1 LVELTND
8 PFDDVEI
15 KGVWRGGD
23 ENGMP
28 GAEHVSANSNRQG
41 TWWELRSIF
50 YCRSAMAVTQS
61 RECASRRV
69 APSQ

>member
-28 GAEHVSANSNRQG
+28 GAEHVSANSNRQAHVMG
-41 TWWELRSIF
+41 ASFHLLLQISHGGD
-50 YCRSAMAVTQS
+50 AVP
-61 RECASRRV
+61 RCASRRV